1 MSDEEPKQDT
11 MDQLEHLLTRAAR
24 HGAKQVVVD
33 QEFVDKIVASLETR
47 MMGRFYE
54 AVGQSIVKKVLGF
67 IIVGGSMALLSLG
80 IKFGL
85 IKFP

>member
-1 MSDEEPKQDT
+1 MTEEELKEDK
-11 MDQLEHLLTRAAR
+11 LEDMLTKAAKC
-24 HGAKQVVVD
+24 GAKQIITD
-33 QEFVDKIVASLETR
+33 SEFADKIVANLEAR

-67 IIVGGSMALLSLG
+67 ILLGGSMALLSLG